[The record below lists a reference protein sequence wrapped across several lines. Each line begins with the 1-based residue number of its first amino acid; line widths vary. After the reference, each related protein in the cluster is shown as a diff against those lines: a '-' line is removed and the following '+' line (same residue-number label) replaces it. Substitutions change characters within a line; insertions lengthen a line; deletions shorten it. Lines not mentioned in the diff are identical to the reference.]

1 MMGIARAQPETYRGL
16 LANDEYG
23 TRRIKAWMG
32 NTVEPALEHL
42 GKVFKGIAQSTYQID
57 KVFRIVQP
65 EAGQSPEEQ
74 EKEIRI
80 NIPIY
85 NDYGQAV
92 GKWMDYSSAKF
103 DVRIVSGATLPVNR
117 WALIEEYFR
126 WFQSGLIDDVAMVA
140 ETDIRGKKQLLQRK
154 SLYSQLQSQV
164 QQMEEAMKDKDGTI
178 ETLERQLVQA
188 GIKDKVRTGSMESE
202 KSVLDTQAQ
211 QKLLR
216 NLMKGDYDTAR
227 KQLQMDMKEV
237 ARDVKETEQGRM
249 PNVKEK

>member
-1 MMGIARAQPETYRGL
+1 
-16 LANDEYG
+16 
-23 TRRIKAWMG
+23 
-32 NTVEPALEHL
+32 
-42 GKVFKGIAQSTYQID
+42 
-57 KVFRIVQP
+57 
-65 EAGQSPEEQ
+65 
-74 EKEIRI
+74 
-80 NIPIY
+80 
-85 NDYGQAV
+85 
-92 GKWMDYSSAKF
+92 MDYSSAKF

>member
-1 MMGIARAQPETYRGL
+1 
-16 LANDEYG
+16 
-23 TRRIKAWMG
+23 
-32 NTVEPALEHL
+32 
-42 GKVFKGIAQSTYQID
+42 
-57 KVFRIVQP
+57 
-65 EAGQSPEEQ
+65 
-74 EKEIRI
+74 
-80 NIPIY
+80 
-85 NDYGQAV
+85 
-92 GKWMDYSSAKF
+92 
-103 DVRIVSGATLPVNR
+103 
-117 WALIEEYFR
+117 
-126 WFQSGLIDDVAMVA
+126 
-140 ETDIRGKKQLLQRK
+140 
-154 SLYSQLQSQV
+154 
-164 QQMEEAMKDKDGTI
+164 MKDKDGTI

>member
-1 MMGIARAQPETYRGL
+1 M
-16 LANDEYG
+16 
-23 TRRIKAWMG
+23 
-32 NTVEPALEHL
+32 
-42 GKVFKGIAQSTYQID
+42 
-57 KVFRIVQP
+57 
-65 EAGQSPEEQ
+65 
-74 EKEIRI
+74 
-80 NIPIY
+80 
-85 NDYGQAV
+85 
-92 GKWMDYSSAKF
+92 
-103 DVRIVSGATLPVNR
+103 
-117 WALIEEYFR
+117 IEEYFR

-227 KQLQMDMKEV
+227 KQLQIDMKEV